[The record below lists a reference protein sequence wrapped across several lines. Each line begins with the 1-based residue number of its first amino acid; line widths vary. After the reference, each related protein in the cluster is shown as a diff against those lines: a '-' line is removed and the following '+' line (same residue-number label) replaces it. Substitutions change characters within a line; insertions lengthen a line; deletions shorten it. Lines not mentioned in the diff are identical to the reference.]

1 MVPGATGRRG
11 VHVPTV
17 VEKARKQELER
28 VQIQLQSMEAKT
40 VQEIPRRL
48 VLVLGVQ
55 VNDALR
61 VNSKGNTKHLMH
73 DFHRLKK
80 PREKPLH
87 ILR

>member
-11 VHVPTV
+11 VNVPTV

-28 VQIQLQSMEAKT
+28 VQTQLQRMEAKS
-40 VQEIPRRL
+40 VQERPRRL

-61 VNSKGNTKHLMH
+61 VNSKIKAKENNYCMTFKCCKSRQKNL
-73 DFHRLKK
+73 
-80 PREKPLH
+80 
-87 ILR
+87 